1 MLKAARALAL
11 VLIVALL
18 YVPAVARAQQRLE
31 STGGALLSKFSH
43 GAEGTRE
50 KVAGV
55 AILTAVVVAVARVTP
70 ARTLAVVRPRPPI
83 ESDQNPPDALRAP
96 PVR

>member
-11 VLIVALL
+11 VLMVALL
-18 YVPAVARAQQRLE
+18 YVPAAARAQQRLQP
-31 STGGALLSKFSH
+31 TGGALLTKFSH

-55 AILTAVVVAVARVTP
+55 AILTAVIAAVPQLTP
-70 ARTLAVVRPRPPI
+70 IRAFDQILPQPI
-83 ESDQNPPDALRAP
+83 IRSDQTPPDALRAP